1 MKFRDI
7 IDSPCGIRYC
17 FDSLE
22 LQSGYSRRML
32 LDSEM
37 MCDRNQIENSYDSLR
52 LFIDMVENNKP
63 MLLNLQFKLQ
73 GVRDITG
80 TLESLKK
87 WNVLDDIELFEI
99 KHLAMLGEEV
109 QAYFSGAKY
118 DIEWFRFDLNKV
130 IGSLDPDGL
139 HIGSFYIYDSYSE
152 ALREMRKEYKNN
164 LDDEVLRIK
173 IDDEENRIRKV
184 ISGLLYSYSDD
195 LTILLHS
202 LARIDILISKA
213 IQIKKEGMCLPK
225 LAMKSSYKGM
235 FNPEVKFILSKAGK
249 KFQKIDFSH
258 DFGVPTTIIG
268 ANMGGKTVVLKTLA
282 LCQYMFQFGFGVP
295 ADESNMTIFDEI
307 HFCIGDEQSE
317 HKGLSSFA
325 AEMLRI
331 DNVLKSVKREIRL
344 FALIDEPARTTNP
357 IEGRALVSALLKIL
371 YGKKNLDLVMT
382 THYNVDNGEMCWR
395 VKGLIDGKM
404 NYSLLRTKSNE
415 VPHEALN
422 IAAELGIDQLWLEE
436 AKHYLFNL

>member
-1 MKFRDI
+1 
-7 IDSPCGIRYC
+7 
-17 FDSLE
+17 
-22 LQSGYSRRML
+22 
-32 LDSEM
+32 
-37 MCDRNQIENSYDSLR
+37 
-52 LFIDMVENNKP
+52 
-63 MLLNLQFKLQ
+63 
-73 GVRDITG
+73 
-80 TLESLKK
+80 
-87 WNVLDDIELFEI
+87 
-99 KHLAMLGEEV
+99 
-109 QAYFSGAKY
+109 
-118 DIEWFRFDLNKV
+118 
-130 IGSLDPDGL
+130 
-139 HIGSFYIYDSYSE
+139 
-152 ALREMRKEYKNN
+152 MRKEYKNN

-184 ISGLLYSYSDD
+184 ISSLLYSYLDD
-195 LTILLHS
+195 LTTLLHS

-225 LAMKSSYKGM
+225 FAMKSSYKGM
-235 FNPEVKFILSKAGK
+235 FNPEVKFILSKTGK
-249 KFQKIDFSH
+249 KFQKIDFFH

-268 ANMGGKTVVLKTLA
+268 ANMGGKTVVLKTLT

-295 ADESNMTIFDEI
+295 ADESNMAIFDEI

-331 DNVLKSVKREIRL
+331 DNVLKSVKREVRL